1 MCSIPIIAIPIL
13 GCRTKNSTVLYKTLV
28 RRKAT
33 IDQPCVFPFKLANN
47 NKTYHACTYDY
58 SHVTAY
64 KPWCSTKVNE
74 TGWHVGKNPDGTKNW
89 GICTDGT
96 ETEEELSKCPI
107 PPRSKFYE
115 S

>member
-1 MCSIPIIAIPIL
+1 MRSIPIIVIAIFRMPHKELNIFVQNI
-13 GCRTKNSTVLYKTLV
+13 TQK
-28 RRKAT
+28 KAV
-33 IDQPCVFPFKLANN
+33 IDKPCVFPFKLGNN

-107 PPRSKFYE
+107 PPRSKFYK